1 MTSYATLDEWLSH
14 IEALHAK
21 PIDMGL
27 ERMRE
32 MVRRMDIRFSC
43 PVVTVAGT
51 NGKGSTCAML
61 ESIYGAAGYRTGMHT
76 SPHLLRFNERARIFG
91 REATD
96 DELSEVFEEVERARG
111 DMTLSYFE
119 FTALG
124 ILKLFQRAN
133 LDVVILEV
141 GLGGR
146 LDAVNVID
154 PTAAIITTIGIDHTA
169 FLGTTREAIG
179 LEKAHIYRPGIP
191 SLCADADVPAT
202 VAEHAEAIGADFRR
216 VGRDFAVEVREDGTF
231 DFRGRTLTFD
241 ALPKPALEGEN
252 QYRNAAGVLGIVDAL
267 VGKLPVAGRAVEEGL
282 SNVRITARFEH
293 VTDTPC
299 RTILDVGHN
308 PQAAEVLR
316 RNIELTRRPDE
327 TTLAVF
333 GMLHDKDMRQ
343 VAAILRTSFDAWF
356 VASLTGPRAASA
368 GELSAAMREAGV
380 ESERIRT
387 YENVAEALAA
397 ARHEALQIGARGA
410 NRTVRIIVFG
420 SFVTVTAALE
430 VLGREGVR
438 R

>member
-1 MTSYATLDEWLSH
+1 M
-14 IEALHAK
+14 
-21 PIDMGL
+21 
-27 ERMRE
+27 
-32 MVRRMDIRFSC
+32 
-43 PVVTVAGT
+43 
-51 NGKGSTCAML
+51 
-61 ESIYGAAGYRTGMHT
+61 
-76 SPHLLRFNERARIFG
+76 
-91 REATD
+91 
-96 DELSEVFEEVERARG
+96 
-111 DMTLSYFE
+111 
-119 FTALG
+119 
-124 ILKLFQRAN
+124 
-133 LDVVILEV
+133 
-141 GLGGR
+141 
-146 LDAVNVID
+146 
-154 PTAAIITTIGIDHTA
+154 
-169 FLGTTREAIG
+169 
-179 LEKAHIYRPGIP
+179 
-191 SLCADADVPAT
+191 
-202 VAEHAEAIGADFRR
+202 
-216 VGRDFAVEVREDGTF
+216 REDGTF

-267 VGKLPVAGRAVEEGL
+267 VGKLPVARRAVEEGL